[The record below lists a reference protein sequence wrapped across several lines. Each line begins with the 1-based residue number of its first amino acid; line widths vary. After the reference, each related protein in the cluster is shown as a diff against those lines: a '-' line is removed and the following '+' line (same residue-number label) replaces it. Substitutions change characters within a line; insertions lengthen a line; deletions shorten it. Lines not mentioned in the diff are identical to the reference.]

1 LSSQHTYQV
10 YVYERTQTVI
20 EVDVVRE
27 GANVRLSWPAAPGA
41 NYEVDYKDGIGG
53 TWQTHPAG
61 VIIVGGIASIL
72 DAPGLAQRFYRVR
85 QL

>member
-1 LSSQHTYQV
+1 
-10 YVYERTQTVI
+10 
-20 EVDVVRE
+20 
-27 GANVRLSWPAAPGA
+27 VRLSWRAAPGA

-61 VIIVGGIASIL
+61 VIVNAGIASLL

-85 QL
+85 QLP

>member
-1 LSSQHTYQV
+1 
-10 YVYERTQTVI
+10 
-20 EVDVVRE
+20 
-27 GANVRLSWPAAPGA
+27 VRLSWPAAPGA

-53 TWQTHPAG
+53 AWQTHPAG

-72 DAPGLAQRFYRVR
+72 DTPGLAQRFYRVR